1 MSARYNLTHLILRRL
16 APLIVALV
24 ATSPLA
30 AQARGALEFMGF
42 RPGMSAA
49 DVEARI
55 SALGG
60 RWSCKASR
68 VDARFSE
75 CRGNV
80 NPNGEGEYALT
91 SSVVGGTTAVLLISG
106 DVDDAQLDGWV
117 DNLSKR
123 YGRVTARLA
132 NTQAMWQWVRERRMI
147 RITTRIERGTR
158 VVSVSLVDGIVLD
171 GLGGG

>member
-1 MSARYNLTHLILRRL
+1 
-16 APLIVALV
+16 
-24 ATSPLA
+24 
-30 AQARGALEFMGF
+30 MGF

-49 DVEARI
+49 DIEARV

-60 RWSCKASR
+60 RWSCRTSR
-68 VDARFSE
+68 VDSRFSE
-75 CRGNV
+75 CRGHI
-80 NPNGEGEYALT
+80 NPNGEGEYTLT
-91 SSVVGGTTAVLLISG
+91 GSLVGGTTAVLLIAG
-106 DVDDAQLDGWV
+106 DVEDPQLDRWV
-117 DNLSKR
+117 DDLSDR

>member
-1 MSARYNLTHLILRRL
+1 M
-16 APLIVALV
+16 ALV
-24 ATSPLA
+24 ATSSLP
-30 AQARGALEFMGF
+30 AQTKAALEFMGF

-49 DVEARI
+49 DIAARV

-60 RWSCKASR
+60 RWSCSTSR
-68 VDARFSE
+68 VDSRFSE
-75 CRGNV
+75 CRGQI
-80 NPNGEGEYALT
+80 NPTGEGQYTLT
-91 SSVVGGTTAVLLISG
+91 GSLVGGTTAVLLIAS
-106 DVDDAQLDGWV
+106 DVDDAQLDRWV
-117 DNLSKR
+117 DDLSGR

-158 VVSVSLVDGIVLD
+158 VVSVSLVDGIILD